1 MDIDIIAPDHESPEE
16 GSFSPAM
23 RAGGWV
29 FTSGQVGERTNGT
42 VPESFPDEVEFAL
55 DNLESVLAAAGSD
68 LAHVMR
74 IEVILADMSD
84 FAAMNEVYRK
94 RMSAPRPARYTHGSA
109 LAPGY
114 RVEFVATAVV
124 VD

>member
-1 MDIDIIAPDHESPEE
+1 MDIDIITPDQAPIEDA
-16 GSFSPAM
+16 SFSPAL
-23 RAGGWV
+23 RAGAWV
-29 FTSGQVGERTNGT
+29 FTSGQVGERADGT
-42 VPESFPDEVEFAL
+42 VPMSFTDEVELAL
-55 DNLESVLAAAGSD
+55 DNLESVLSAAGSD

-84 FAAMNEVYRK
+84 FAAMNEVYRE
-94 RMSAPRPARYTHGSA
+94 RVSAPRPTRYTHGSA

>member
-1 MDIDIIAPDHESPEE
+1 MDIIIIAPDQASVEDASY
-16 GSFSPAM
+16 SPAL

-29 FTSGQVGERTNGT
+29 FASGQVGERPDGT
-42 VPESFPDEVEFAL
+42 VPTTFTEEVELAL
-55 DNLESVLAAAGSD
+55 DNLESVLVAAGSD
-68 LAHVMR
+68 LAHAMR

-94 RMSAPRPARYTHGSA
+94 RVSAPRPARYTHGSA
-109 LAPGY
+109 LAAGY